1 MGTMRPHQPGLGP
14 SRSPAFAHIA
24 EEVTAVI
31 RQAMQAPFVVN
42 DQPMQVGISIGVSH
56 YQHDWS
62 PEQWLIQADRAITS
76 DSVTSWWKRTPP
88 LPGPRLR
95 LCCTR

>member
-1 MGTMRPHQPGLGP
+1 MAGDEFILLLPGYDI
-14 SRSPAFAHIA
+14 RQA

-62 PEQWLIQADRAITS
+62 PEQWLIQGDRAMYCDKGGRVITLAEQS
-76 DSVTSWWKRTPP
+76 
-88 LPGPRLR
+88 G
-95 LCCTR
+95 